1 MAKLT
6 KELLLKRVFSD
17 PKNYPYG
24 FSRSGDFSISES
36 QALGQYGCLVA
47 ALLDGQLESVSEEDY
62 GLVESAYGK
71 KEPQTAAEKAWFK
84 YQKCINRPKPGTIN
98 GTRPFAVDVD
108 DDDTVSDIDIDF
120 ENDDDD

>member
-17 PKNYPYG
+17 PRNYPYG

-36 QALGQYGCLVA
+36 QALGQYGCLDA

-62 GLVESAYGK
+62 GLLESAYGK
-71 KEPQTAAEKAWFK
+71 KEPQTAAEKAWVK
-84 YQKCINRPKPGTIN
+84 YQKRINRPKPGTIY
-98 GTRPFAVDVD
+98 GARPIAVDVD
-108 DDDTVSDIDIDF
+108 DDYTVSDTDIDF
-120 ENDDDD
+120 VNDDDD

>member
-6 KELLLKRVFSD
+6 REFLLKRAFSD

-62 GLVESAYGK
+62 GLLESAYGK
-71 KEPQTAAEKAWFK
+71 KEPQTIAEKAWVK
-84 YQKCINRPKPGTIN
+84 YQKRINRPKPGTIY
-98 GTRPFAVDVD
+98 GTRPIAMDVD
-108 DDDTVSDIDIDF
+108 DDTESDSDDDF
-120 ENDDDD
+120 EIDDDD